1 MRLRTYQKEYI
12 VVFLI
17 LIAPFFFTRDI
28 RLTEVIAV
36 LAVFFT
42 FQHAQ
47 VTTALSES
55 QAIKDVP
62 EVSCYW
68 RGNVY
73 FLLKEGLW
81 IAFFLMIKSWAALS
95 GAIVFFI
102 YPFWRRWFRKKYPL
116 KAKDLAKDAF
126 SSFPA

>member
-1 MRLRTYQKEYI
+1 MRLKTYQKEYI

-17 LIAPFFFTRDI
+17 LIAPFFFTRQI

-47 VTTALSES
+47 VSTALSEV
-55 QAIKDVP
+55 QAIKDKP
-62 EVSCYW
+62 EVSCYK
-68 RGNVY
+68 RSNIY
-73 FLLKEGLW
+73 FMLKEALW
-81 IAFFLMIKSWAALS
+81 ITFFIMIKSWAALS
-95 GAIVFFI
+95 GAIVFFL
-102 YPFWRRWFRKKYPL
+102 YPLWRRYFRKKYPL
-116 KAKDLAKDAF
+116 KAKDLARDAF